1 MRRRRLWGAGA
12 GIGVGVGVGVAGWG
26 MVVVVVVVRGRLLLK
41 LMDSGGICGSEVKE
55 EERLRLFDFFVG
67 VGSGVGGRWV

>member
-1 MRRRRLWGAGA
+1 M
-12 GIGVGVGVGVAGWG
+12 
-26 MVVVVVVVRGRLLLK
+26 VVVVRGRLLLK
-41 LMDSGGICGSEVKE
+41 LMDGGGVCGSDVKE